1 MNDEFNINS
10 QNDAD
15 ELLLIHCYLEDL
27 ETIEY
32 LINSKELF
40 YNANINYCD
49 ENKVSVLIMA
59 AQNQNKEL
67 VKFLLASSTL
77 KEHADIH
84 HTSYEGNNALMLSC
98 IANNLDMI
106 KMLLTD
112 PDLKTHSY
120 LYERNLQNNNVLTL
134 AVKNKNI
141 EIIDFLLFE
150 MKMDVDEQTLNQI
163 ESISK
168 DILLVVIEKIEKREL
183 KILLDNELNQNKSIS
198 SKPKI

>member
-1 MNDEFNINS
+1 MNNDFNINN

-15 ELLLIHCYLEDL
+15 ELLLIYCYLEDL

-32 LINSKELF
+32 LLNSKELF
-40 YNANINYCD
+40 YNANINYCN
-49 ENKVSVLIMA
+49 ENKVNALIMA

-67 VKFLLASSTL
+67 VKFLLKSSKL

-84 HTSYEGNNALMLSC
+84 HTTYEGNNILMLSC
-98 IANNLDMI
+98 IANNLDMM

-112 PDLKTHSY
+112 PDLKTHSN
-120 LYERNLQNNNVLTL
+120 LYETNLQNHNVLTL
-134 AVKNKNI
+134 AVENRNI

-150 MKMDVDEQTLNQI
+150 MNIDVDEQTLSKI

-168 DILLVVIEKIEKREL
+168 DILSIVVEKIEKRKL
-183 KILLDNELNQNKSIS
+183 KMLLDNELNQNKTIS
-198 SKPKI
+198 PKSKI